1 MSVHLDK
8 ICFTYNNFLDTFLS
22 WFYILYKAC
31 VIIAYTLYSLFL
43 CSKITKLETLSIFVK
58 AYQPLLSH
66 LQARENIHQVAF
78 AKECWSK
85 ISKKYHWVGESVELI
100 WLNFLNKS
108 GIVCHWRK
116 TNDWLSFIFLAF
128 LCLSWKHTQES
139 LDRIP
144 AKSSYL
150 VEGQSNCLLKNGL

>member
-1 MSVHLDK
+1 MYRFGPSVQWEHMQCRKCL
-8 ICFTYNNFLDTFLS
+8 FTLTRYVLRITIFLILFLS

-85 ISKKYHWVGESVELI
+85 ISKKYHWFGESVELI

-116 TNDWLSFIFLAF
+116 TKDWLSFIFFAF
-128 LCLSWKHTQES
+128 LCLSWKHTQ
-139 LDRIP
+139 
-144 AKSSYL
+144 
-150 VEGQSNCLLKNGL
+150 